1 MGELLKRFRPRAP
14 RYVLRPE
21 DAQLLFFAHS
31 GQPSGS
37 KYPTKILNVSETGI
51 AFLVYKST
59 APQIGDLIKI
69 EFPVPG
75 AEQIAWWARVVR
87 MEEYSSSPWWRDSDE
102 APSSTE
108 ILVGV
113 NFEHLPLGHRKEIQ
127 EGLFKRYQ
135 SLIEEHRREK
145 RKALIDFIKSQF
157 WNFVLFALCT
167 TAAVMALYWLSGLE
181 PLFDIAKGS
190 KYRELWENL
199 NF

>member
-1 MGELLKRFRPRAP
+1 MGEVLKRFTPRAP

-21 DAQLLFFAHS
+21 DAQLLFFAHKD
-31 GQPSGS
+31 QPSGS

-87 MEEYSSSPWWRDSDE
+87 MEEHASSPWWSETDE
-102 APSSTE
+102 GSSSTE
-108 ILVGV
+108 IIVGV
-113 NFEHLPLGHRKEIQ
+113 NFEHLPHGHRKEIQ
-127 EGLFKRYQ
+127 QGLYKRYQ
-135 SLIEEHRREK
+135 AVIQEHRRQRRE
-145 RKALIDFIKSQF
+145 ALRDFVKSQF

-167 TAAVMALYWLSGLE
+167 TAIVMCLYWLSTLE
-181 PLFDIAKGS
+181 PLFDIVKGS

-199 NF
+199 DF